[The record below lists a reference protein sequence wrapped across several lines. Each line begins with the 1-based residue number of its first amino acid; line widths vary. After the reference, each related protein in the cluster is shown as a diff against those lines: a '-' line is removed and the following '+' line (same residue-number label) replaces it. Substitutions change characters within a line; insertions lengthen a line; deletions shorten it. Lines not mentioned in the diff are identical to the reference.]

1 LPNQTQDK
9 ITHAQ
14 NLKDQCKFKEALET
28 LSNIENVNELTVDDQ
43 IRFYLLQ
50 SYLFYT
56 FMQISKALDTADLAF
71 QKGLEIGN
79 DLVMLDASLAKGNVL
94 AWHGKEKDCYN
105 SILKCEELIS
115 RIKDHPEKI
124 IGKRNADL
132 AHIKAKYYL
141 SSEIDKGLE
150 QAKMDLALNEKYGTN
165 LDIAL
170 AFYTIGQYYMSTS
183 DFAKGLKNFD
193 NSLKICNEIN
203 YKILIAYIS
212 LEKSDYYSRIGEFN
226 KSLELCKIF
235 LVLSKKYGTKY
246 DLSIAFN
253 YIGEIH
259 RLQGDL
265 DLALEYY
272 EQSQSINE
280 ELGNKRLILIML
292 ENIGLVLYEKGEL
305 TKALNYLKRSYRIC
319 KEMGD
324 NEVISPVL
332 FDTIPIYLDQNDLDS
347 ARTYLEELKNLSEK
361 KKTVIKI
368 NQMYRIAKAL
378 ILKKTG
384 GTRNIIKAEEILKEL
399 LEEKSVDN
407 ELLVIILLNL
417 IELLYKELKI
427 TNETE
432 ILEEIQPLITRL
444 LEISEKQHSFSLLT
458 EINIFKA
465 KLELINLE
473 LDEGQ
478 RLLTKGQKIA
488 QKYNLSRLEK
498 KISLEHDQLLEKFDI
513 WKELKNRNAPISE
526 RLNLVSF
533 EGDLNLMMRKKEI
546 EQVKILPE
554 EPLLLSIISKGG
566 LSLFTHFFSKEW
578 EDKMMFSSFITAFNT
593 FSHEFFSKTL
603 DRVKIGENTIIMTPF
618 KDIFLCYVIRG
629 QTYPAQQKLNKF
641 SEGIKNSEEILNA
654 INSFLSTGAIINEEN
669 NPDLGKLVSTIFA

>member
-1 LPNQTQDK
+1 
-9 ITHAQ
+9 
-14 NLKDQCKFKEALET
+14 
-28 LSNIENVNELTVDDQ
+28 
-43 IRFYLLQ
+43 
-50 SYLFYT
+50 
-56 FMQISKALDTADLAF
+56 MQISKALDTADLAF